1 MSPIEARRGS
11 SFEPSRVVLAA
22 EGRAVPPVFEAS
34 RGLWHVLHTMSRQEK
49 ALARDLA
56 ALAIA
61 YYLPLIR
68 EVKYYGRRKA
78 KVEAPLFAGYIFLRG
93 TLEEAYAADRTGRV
107 AGIIRVVDQE
117 QLEWELVNLHKA
129 LSSGELL
136 RRYPFLTKGVRVEV
150 KSGPLRGLQGV
161 IEDRLGRNRLI
172 LQVEMLGRGMSL
184 EIEGSLLEAVG

>member
-1 MSPIEARRGS
+1 
-11 SFEPSRVVLAA
+11 
-22 EGRAVPPVFEAS
+22 
-34 RGLWHVLHTMSRQEK
+34 MSRQEK
-49 ALARDLA
+49 AVAGDLG

-61 YYLPLIR
+61 YYLPLVR
-68 EVKYYGRRKA
+68 EVKYYGGRKA
-78 KVEAPLFAGYIFLRG
+78 KVEVPLFAGYIFLRG

-107 AGIIRVVDQE
+107 ARIIRVVDQK

-129 LSSGELL
+129 LSSGESL
-136 RRYPFLTKGVRVEV
+136 RPYPFLAKGVRVEV

-161 IEDRLGRNRLI
+161 IEDRSGSNRLI

>member
-1 MSPIEARRGS
+1 M
-11 SFEPSRVVLAA
+11 VLSA
-22 EGRAVPPVFEAS
+22 EGRAVPPAFEAS

-49 ALARDLA
+49 ALARDLS

-68 EVKYYGRRKA
+68 EVKYYRGRKA
-78 KVEAPLFAGYIFLRG
+78 TVEVPLFAGYIFLRG

-117 QLEWELVNLHKA
+117 QLEWELVNLHQA
-129 LSSGELL
+129 LSSGESL
-136 RRYPFLTKGVRVEV
+136 RRHPFLRKGARVEV

-161 IEDRLGRNRLI
+161 IEDCSGRNRLI
-172 LQVEMLGRGMSL
+172 LQVEMLGRGISL